1 MEVCFILWLLC
12 GVVCYLIMKSKGYP
26 NDVCLIHGIGGLFL
40 GFIWLI
46 VVLCK
51 SNFVPTQGTSG
62 LQISG
67 QTLNGAG
74 STSLGQNTADE
85 LRKYKELLDDGVIT
99 EAEFQ
104 AKKEQL
110 LKLM

>member
-1 MEVCFILWLLC
+1 MEVCLILWLLC
-12 GVVCYLIMKSKGYP
+12 SVLCYQIMKGKGYP
-26 NDVCLIHGIGGLFL
+26 NDVCLKHGIGGFFL

-51 SNFVPTQGTSG
+51 SNFAPAQDASG
-62 LQISG
+62 LQASG
-67 QTLNGAG
+67 QMPNG
-74 STSLGQNTADE
+74 STYSGQNTADE

-110 LKLM
+110 LKSM

>member
-1 MEVCFILWLLC
+1 MVAVCLILWLLC
-12 GVVCYLIMKSKGYP
+12 SVLCYQIMKSKGYP
-26 NDVCLIHGIGGLFL
+26 NDTCISHGIGGFFL

-51 SNFVPTQGTSG
+51 SNFVPSQGDANLSIG
-62 LQISG
+62 G
-67 QTLNGAG
+67 Q
-74 STSLGQNTADE
+74 SVADE

-99 EAEFQ
+99 ETEFH

-110 LKLM
+110 LKLL